1 VVGGD
6 GKHNNKLSKL
16 GIEMC
21 PEAQKVSRLR
31 YVPVFICEPSTD
43 GRSLW
48 QAEKDRWEKECE
60 NIREENKNHLMEKAE
75 GGSKLKA
82 EIADQDHTS

>member
-1 VVGGD
+1 MVGGD

-31 YVPVFICEPSTD
+31 YVPVFICE
-43 GRSLW
+43 
-48 QAEKDRWEKECE
+48 